1 MHSQPRVLLV
11 DDHEIVLQGLQ
22 QLLHDDFQVVG
33 TASKG
38 TEVIPLAQDLK
49 PDCVL
54 LDISIGGIDG
64 FDIARELKTCLPQ
77 IKLIFVTM
85 HSEPTYVR
93 EAFHIGV
100 QGYVLKQS
108 ATSELIG
115 AIREVLD
122 NRYYV
127 SPYFPQEVQEKVQ
140 LIAEGIPTHDLSGR
154 LTNQQKNVLKLVAK
168 GYSSQDIAKNLGI
181 SPSTVAFHK
190 SNIMEALGIHNA
202 ADLTKY
208 AIAQGYASLEEEIEK
223 KKGRLSQLAKKED
236 QEDEG
241 RNPGKLPG
249 KVTR

>member
-1 MHSQPRVLLV
+1 MAMHSQPSILLV

-22 QLLHDDFQVVG
+22 QLLDDDFQIVG
-33 TASKG
+33 TARKG
-38 TEVIPLAQDLK
+38 TEVIPLAQELK

-54 LDISIGGIDG
+54 LDISIGGLDG

-85 HSEPTYVR
+85 HSEPTFVR

-100 QGYVLKQS
+100 HGYVLKQS

-115 AIREVLD
+115 AIHQVLA
-122 NRYYV
+122 NRFYV
-127 SPYFPQEVQEKVQ
+127 SPYFPREVQEKVQ

-208 AIAQGYASLEEEIEK
+208 AIAQGFASLGEEQEK
-223 KKGRLSQLAKKED
+223 EENPAGKKED
-236 QEDEG
+236 EEDS
-241 RNPGKLPG
+241 GKHNR
-249 KVTR
+249 KVTK